1 MQSDIPES
9 DRFSQTERESINLI
23 CTENALCFAI
33 GRRQILFLLRKYQG
47 TYESVIF
54 RKFLKFIKIFGLK
67 KKFSRIFHLEGS
79 GPFVRSFSKIW
90 QMVFAWSMFKFSL
103 QKLNLQVIYCFFC
116 FKYNNDRLRI
126 HNCINVNNSK

>member
-9 DRFSQTERESINLI
+9 DRFSQTDRESINLL
-23 CTENALCFAI
+23 CTENARGFAI

-67 KKFSRIFHLEGS
+67 KKIF
-79 GPFVRSFSKIW
+79 KN
-90 QMVFAWSMFKFSL
+90 FAF
-103 QKLNLQVIYCFFC
+103 
-116 FKYNNDRLRI
+116 RG
-126 HNCINVNNSK
+126 